1 MKVAIITERSEV
13 LVGGAERSIFE
24 LSAEL
29 ITQGVDVRLL
39 AAKGQGHAKHVSILC
54 PNASGKRFPISMFAS
69 ALECHLAQN
78 HYDILHSVLP
88 FSFADVYQPR
98 GGTYAETIIRSAASY
113 ENVFL
118 SVFKRFTSFM
128 NERRAE
134 LAKAEKDLCKAAN
147 GPTVA
152 ALSNYVGQQF
162 KNHYGLADERIT
174 VICNGIKT
182 DRPVDLAEF
191 AEVKNEICRSRSDT
205 KPVFFLFAAHNFR
218 LKGLSP
224 LLRAMQL
231 ADKNASICKPHLF
244 IAGAERSGAYRRM
257 CKSMGITD
265 SVTFF
270 GNIPH
275 VQNAL
280 AVVDAAILPT
290 FYDPASRFIL
300 ESLAMDKPV
309 ITTRCNGATDLF
321 TDNRHGIVVDDPTQ
335 VDKLAQAILHF
346 CDTGNLQKAA
356 AAIAADKLKGK
367 LSIERHAKEL
377 IELYKRIIAKKAGK

>member
-29 ITQGVDVRLL
+29 IAHGVDVRLL
-39 AAKGQGHAKHVSILC
+39 AAKGRGQAKHISILC
-54 PNASGKRFPISMFAS
+54 ADACEKRFPIATFAA

-78 HYDILHSVLP
+78 RYDIIHSVLP

-98 GGTYAETIIRSAASY
+98 GGSYAETIVRNAASY
-113 ENVFL
+113 ENVFF
-118 SVFKRFTSFM
+118 SVFKRLTSFM

-134 LAKAEKDLCKAAN
+134 LAKAEKELCKNAG
-147 GPTVA
+147 GPMVA
-152 ALSNYVGQQF
+152 ALSNYVAEQF
-162 KNHYGLADERIT
+162 KNHYGLADDRIA
-174 VICNGIKT
+174 VIRNGIKT

-191 AEVKNEICRSRSDT
+191 AEVKEQIRKNRPDT
-205 KPVFFLFAAHNFR
+205 TPIFFLFAAHNFR

-224 LLRAMQL
+224 LFRAMQL
-231 ADKNASICKPHLF
+231 ADKNAGDCRPHLF

-257 CKSMGITD
+257 CKNLGITD

-300 ESLAMDKPV
+300 EALAMGKPV
-309 ITTRCNGATDLF
+309 ITTRCNGSTDLF
-321 TDNRHGIVVDDPTQ
+321 TDGRHGIVVDDPTQ
-335 VDKLAQAILHF
+335 VDTLAQAILHF
-346 CDTGNLQKAA
+346 CDTANLQKAA
-356 AAIAADKLKGK
+356 AAIAADKLKENV
-367 LSIERHAKEL
+367 SIGRHAKEL
-377 IELYKRIIAKKAGK
+377 IELYKRILAKRVST

>member
-29 ITQGVDVRLL
+29 ITQGIDIRLL
-39 AAKGQGHAKHVSILC
+39 AAKGHGQAKHVSILC
-54 PNASGKRFPISMFAS
+54 PNVSDKRFPISTFAA

-98 GGTYAETIIRSAASY
+98 GGTYPETINRNAASY
-113 ENVFL
+113 ENAFFAT
-118 SVFKRFTSFM
+118 FKRFTSFM

-134 LAKAEKDLCKAAN
+134 LAKAEKDLCKNSA
-147 GPTVA
+147 GPMIA
-152 ALSNYVGQQF
+152 ALSSYVADQF
-162 KNHYGLADERIT
+162 KKHYGLDNGRIA
-174 VICNGIKT
+174 VIHNGIKT
-182 DRPVDLAEF
+182 DRPVDLSEF
-191 AEVKNEICRSRSDT
+191 AEVKEQIRKNRPDT
-205 KPVFFLFAAHNFR
+205 TPVFFLFAAHNFR

-224 LLRAMQL
+224 LLRAIQL
-231 ADKNASICKPHLF
+231 ANNNASICRPHLF

-257 CKSMGITD
+257 CKSLGITN

-275 VQNAL
+275 VQNAM

-300 ESLAMDKPV
+300 EALAMGKPV

-346 CDTGNLQKAA
+346 CDTANLQKAA
-356 AAIAADKLKGK
+356 AAIAADKIKEN
-367 LSIERHAKEL
+367 LSIERHTKEL

>member
-1 MKVAIITERSEV
+1 MKIAIVTERSEV

-24 LSAEL
+24 LSTEL
-29 ITQGVDVRLL
+29 ISQGVDVRLL
-39 AAKGQGHAKHVSILC
+39 AAKGQGQAKHVSILC
-54 PNASGKRFPISMFAS
+54 PNVSDKRFPISTFAA

-78 HYDILHSVLP
+78 HYDIIHSVLP

-98 GGTYAETIIRSAASY
+98 GGTYPETINRNAASY
-113 ENVFL
+113 ENPFL
-118 SVFKRFTSFM
+118 AAFKRFTSFM

-134 LAKAEKDLCKAAN
+134 LSKAEKDLCNAAN
-147 GPTVA
+147 GPMVA
-152 ALSNYVGQQF
+152 ALSNYVAEQF
-162 KNHYGLADERIT
+162 KNHYGLDDSRIA
-174 VICNGIKT
+174 IIHNGIKT

-191 AEVKNEICRSRSDT
+191 SEVKTEICRNRSDT

-231 ADKNASICKPHLF
+231 AETNASICKPHLF

-257 CKSMGITD
+257 CKSLGIAD

-300 ESLAMDKPV
+300 EALAMGKPV
-309 ITTRCNGATDLF
+309 ITTRRNGATDLF
-321 TDNRHGIVVDDPTQ
+321 TDGRHGIVVDDPTQ
-335 VDKLAQAILHF
+335 IDKLAQAILHF
-346 CDTGNLQKAA
+346 CDTANLQKAA
-356 AAIAADKLKGK
+356 TAIAADKLKEK

>member
-29 ITQGVDVRLL
+29 ITQGIDVRLL
-39 AAKGQGHAKHVSILC
+39 AAKGQGQAKHVSILC
-54 PNASGKRFPISMFAS
+54 PNVSDKRFPISTFAA

-78 HYDILHSVLP
+78 HYDILHSVVP

-98 GGTYAETIIRSAASY
+98 GGSFPETIERNAASY
-113 ENVFL
+113 ENPFL
-118 SVFKRFTSFM
+118 AVFKRFTSFM

-134 LAKAEKDLCKAAN
+134 LAKAEKDLCQNSGAI
-147 GPTVA
+147 VA
-152 ALSNYVGQQF
+152 ALSSYVAGQF
-162 KNHYGLADERIT
+162 KNHYGLADERIA

-182 DRPVDLAEF
+182 DRPIDLAEF
-191 AEVKNEICRSRSDT
+191 AEVKEQIRKNRPDT
-205 KPVFFLFAAHNFR
+205 TPVFFLFAAHNFR

-224 LLRAMQL
+224 LLKAMQL
-231 ADKNASICKPHLF
+231 AKMNATICKPHLF

-257 CKSMGITD
+257 CKSLGIAD

-300 ESLAMDKPV
+300 EALAMGKPV

-321 TDNRHGIVVDDPTQ
+321 ADNRHGIVVDDPTQ

-346 CDTGNLQKAA
+346 CDTANLQKAA
-356 AAIAADKLKGK
+356 AAISADKLKEK

-377 IELYKRIIAKKAGK
+377 IGLYKRIIVKKAGK

>member
-29 ITQGVDVRLL
+29 IAQGVDVRLL
-39 AAKGQGHAKHVSILC
+39 AAKGHGQAKHVSILC
-54 PNASGKRFPISMFAS
+54 PNVSDKRFPISTFAA

-98 GGTYAETIIRSAASY
+98 GGTYAETIVRNAASY
-113 ENVFL
+113 ENPL
-118 SVFKRFTSFM
+118 LAAFKRVTSFM

-134 LAKAEKDLCKAAN
+134 FAKAEKDLCKAAN

-152 ALSNYVGQQF
+152 ALSNYVAGQF
-162 KNHYGLADERIT
+162 KTHYGLADERIA

-191 AEVKNEICRSRSDT
+191 AEVKEQIRQNRPDT
-205 KPVFFLFAAHNFR
+205 TPVFFLFAAHNFR

-231 ADKNASICKPHLF
+231 ASNSESICKPHLF

-257 CKSMGITD
+257 CKSLGITN

-300 ESLAMDKPV
+300 EALAMGKPV
-309 ITTRCNGATDLF
+309 ITTRYNGAADLF

-346 CDTGNLQKAA
+346 CDSANLQKAA
-356 AAIAADKLKGK
+356 AAIAADKLREK

-377 IELYKRIIAKKAGK
+377 IELYKRIIVKKAGK